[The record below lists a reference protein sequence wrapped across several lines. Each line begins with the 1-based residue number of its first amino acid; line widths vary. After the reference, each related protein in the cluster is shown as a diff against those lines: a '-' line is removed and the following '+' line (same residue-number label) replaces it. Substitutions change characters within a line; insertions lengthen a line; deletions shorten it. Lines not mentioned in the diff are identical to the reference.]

1 MTNTK
6 HPTSARFAYGEES
19 FQKPTGTKTYAFW
32 TLVGLLCLLA
42 WANMIITVVIFSV
55 LRLGQSMES
64 MELVPEEG
72 VVKFF
77 GESDLGTVHKSD
89 GKIES
94 FLESETKVTGVKAS
108 VMLEVEDDR
117 GRVRNSLIL
126 DQNGTLAKGINSF
139 KVGQI
144 FTAES
149 PNFQLKNGGRNIQA
163 KLANVGRVSSPLNEK
178 LILRSDAFTKLKGS
192 EGTRIEGK
200 EILWS
205 ADQQVKLKSVN
216 GSIILNS
223 KSGLILD
230 VKNIPI
236 VSKENNGGTPL
247 SSQYKVCVCMP
258 QGKLFRV
265 PVANDHTSHVACH
278 NIDVT
283 PEYNPCM

>member
-1 MTNTK
+1 M
-6 HPTSARFAYGEES
+6 
-19 FQKPTGTKTYAFW
+19 QKPSGAKTYAFW
-32 TLVGLLCLLA
+32 SLVGFLCLIA
-42 WANMIITVVIFSV
+42 WANMILTVVIFSV

-77 GESDLGTVHKSD
+77 GESDLDKLYKPD
-89 GKIES
+89 GKIEG
-94 FLESETKVTGVKAS
+94 FVDLETTIKGIKSS

-117 GRVRNSLIL
+117 GRIRNSLTL

-144 FTAES
+144 FSAES
-149 PNFQLKNGGRNIQA
+149 PNFLLKNGGRNIQA
-163 KLANVGRVSSPLNEK
+163 KLANVGRISSPLNEK
-178 LILRSDAFTKLKGS
+178 LIIKSDAFAKLKGS

-223 KSGLILD
+223 KSGLTLD
-230 VKNIPI
+230 VKSIPI
-236 VSKENNGGTPL
+236 VSKNNSTVPL
-247 SSQYKVCVCMP
+247 ASQYKICVCMP

-265 PVANDHTSHVACH
+265 PVSNDHTSHVACH

-283 PEYNPCM
+283 PDYNPCM